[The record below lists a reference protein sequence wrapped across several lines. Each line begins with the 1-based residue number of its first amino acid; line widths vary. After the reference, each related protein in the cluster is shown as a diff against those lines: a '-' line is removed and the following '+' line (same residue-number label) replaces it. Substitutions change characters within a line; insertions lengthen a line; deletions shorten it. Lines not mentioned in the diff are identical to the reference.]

1 MVSGP
6 QLCTCVLSHYPEKSL
21 LSYSVLIMRLGAM
34 LKHSPFHRQG
44 EAAGRTKDKAGK
56 HRSMRHGSR
65 MFFFY
70 WNTVSFSTAAELV
83 ESILVDI
90 ISVGG

>member
-21 LSYSVLIMRLGAM
+21 LSYSIPKIRLGAV

-65 MFFFY
+65 MGFFFIG
-70 WNTVSFSTAAELV
+70 TQ
-83 ESILVDI
+83 
-90 ISVGG
+90 